1 MLNTSLVVY
10 VSVLTRPVH
19 VECMVNC
26 LIFYVEL
33 SSQGLTNRMIVSCIS
48 KQHMLLYASSYK
60 GGL

>member
-33 SSQGLTNRMIVSCIS
+33 SSQGLTNRMIVT
-48 KQHMLLYASSYK
+48 LT
-60 GGL
+60 GLVNTETDN